1 MTLASSPNNNKALLD
16 QLLLLHPKKIDL
28 SLDRIKV
35 LLQKLNNP
43 QDELK
48 NVINCVGTKG
58 KGSTCAFLKSIL
70 EHHNKTVNL
79 YVSPHLQRFNERI
92 ILKDKEISD
101 EFLNEVLTM
110 TMKTIEKHHLS
121 VTFFEATT
129 TATYL
134 AFKSKPAD
142 YTILECGL
150 GGRLDTT
157 AVINKPIAQ
166 IITPISYDHM
176 EFLGDTLEK
185 ITAEKCGILKQQTQI
200 IIAKQSS
207 SVLKQID
214 KETEKNNSPRFIFG
228 EDFQVSK
235 ENGRFIYQDDRS
247 LFDLDLPTLKGD
259 HQLINAGTAIAAAQK
274 ILKKLDTN
282 KLNQALKS
290 TKHRARLEKITKGK
304 LLDYINPSNQL
315 YLDGAHNE
323 AAAEAI
329 SKFLETLKGKKI
341 YMILGMLNTKDPKV
355 FLKHFTSTITAIKTI
370 SIPDQD
376 NSQDPKILAKVANE
390 FGIKATPS
398 QGITEALHEI
408 ANEDPNAIIL
418 ITGSLYLMGEVLNKN

>member
-1 MTLASSPNNNKALLD
+1 MD
-16 QLLLLHPKKIDL
+16 QLLTLHPKKIDL
-28 SLDRIKV
+28 SLDRIKI

-43 QDELK
+43 QDKLK

-70 EHHNKTVNL
+70 EHHNKTVNM

-101 EFLNEVLTM
+101 ELLNEVLKKTM
-110 TMKTIEKHHLS
+110 DEIKKSKLT

-129 TATYL
+129 SATYL
-134 AFKSKPAD
+134 AFVKHPAD

-157 AVINKPIAQ
+157 AVVNKPIAQ
-166 IITPISYDHM
+166 IITPISNDHE

-185 ITAEKCGILKQQTQI
+185 ITYEKCGILKQNTKI
-200 IIAKQSS
+200 IISKQSS
-207 SVLKQID
+207 QVLKQID
-214 KETEKNNSPRFIFG
+214 KEIENNKSPRLIFG
-228 EDFQVSK
+228 EDFQISK
-235 ENGRFIYQDDRS
+235 ENGRFIYQDDQS
-247 LFDLDLPTLKGD
+247 LFDLDLPNLQGD

-274 ILKKLDTN
+274 ILGKLDTK
-282 KLNQALKS
+282 KLNLALKN

-304 LLDYINPSNQL
+304 LLDYINPNNQL

-323 AAAEAI
+323 AAAEAV
-329 SKFLETLKGKKI
+329 SKYLENIKGKKI

-355 FLKHFTSTITAIKTI
+355 FLKHFTSIITALKTVN
-370 SIPDQD
+370 IPNQD
-376 NSQDPKILAKVANE
+376 NSQDPNTLAKIANK
-390 FGIKATPS
+390 FGIKANQS
-398 QGITEALHEI
+398 KNVTEALHEI
-408 ANEDPNAIIL
+408 ANEDPNAVII
-418 ITGSLYLMGEVLNKN
+418 ITGSLYLMGEVLNLN

>member
-1 MTLASSPNNNKALLD
+1 MD
-16 QLLLLHPKKIDL
+16 QLLTLHPKKIDL
-28 SLDRIKV
+28 SLDRIKI

-43 QDELK
+43 QDKLK

-70 EHHNKTVNL
+70 EHHNKTVNM

-101 EFLNEVLTM
+101 ELLNEVLKKTM
-110 TMKTIEKHHLS
+110 DEIKKSKLT

-129 TATYL
+129 SATYL
-134 AFKSKPAD
+134 AFVKQPAD

-157 AVINKPIAQ
+157 AVVNKPIAQ

-185 ITAEKCGILKQQTQI
+185 ITYEKCGILKQNTKI
-200 IIAKQSS
+200 IISKQSS
-207 SVLKQID
+207 QVLKQID
-214 KETEKNNSPRFIFG
+214 KEIENNKSPRLIFG
-228 EDFQVSK
+228 EDFQISK
-235 ENGRFIYQDDRS
+235 ENGRFIYQDDQS
-247 LFDLDLPTLKGD
+247 LFDLDLPNLQGD
-259 HQLINAGTAIAAAQK
+259 HQLINAGTAIAASQK
-274 ILKKLDTN
+274 ILGKLDTK
-282 KLNQALKS
+282 KLNLALKN

-304 LLDYINPSNQL
+304 LLEYINPNNQL

-323 AAAEAI
+323 AAAEAV
-329 SKFLETLKGKKI
+329 SKYLENIKGKKI

-355 FLKHFTSTITAIKTI
+355 FLKHFTSIITALKTVN
-370 SIPDQD
+370 IPNQD
-376 NSQDPKILAKVANE
+376 NSQDPNTLAKIANK
-390 FGIKATPS
+390 FGIKANQS
-398 QGITEALHEI
+398 KNVTEALHEI
-408 ANEDPNAIIL
+408 ANEDPNAVII
-418 ITGSLYLMGEVLNKN
+418 ITGSLYLMGEVLNLN

>member
-1 MTLASSPNNNKALLD
+1 
-16 QLLLLHPKKIDL
+16 
-28 SLDRIKV
+28 
-35 LLQKLNNP
+35 
-43 QDELK
+43 
-48 NVINCVGTKG
+48 
-58 KGSTCAFLKSIL
+58 
-70 EHHNKTVNL
+70 
-79 YVSPHLQRFNERI
+79 
-92 ILKDKEISD
+92 
-101 EFLNEVLTM
+101 
-110 TMKTIEKHHLS
+110 
-121 VTFFEATT
+121 
-129 TATYL
+129 
-134 AFKSKPAD
+134 
-142 YTILECGL
+142 
-150 GGRLDTT
+150 
-157 AVINKPIAQ
+157 
-166 IITPISYDHM
+166 M
-176 EFLGDTLEK
+176 EFLGNTLEK

-214 KETEKNNSPRFIFG
+214 KEIEKNNSPRFIFG

-235 ENGRFIYQDDRS
+235 ENGRFIYQDDQS

-282 KLNQALKS
+282 KLNQALKN
-290 TKHRARLEKITKGK
+290 TKHRARLEKIMKGK
-304 LLDYINPSNQL
+304 LLDYINPNNQL

-355 FLKHFTSTITAIKTI
+355 FLKHFTSNITAIKTI
-370 SIPDQD
+370 LIPQQD

-408 ANEDPNAIIL
+408 ANEDSNAIIL

>member
-1 MTLASSPNNNKALLD
+1 LERLIT
-16 QLLLLHPKKIDL
+16 LHPKKIDL

-35 LLQKLNNP
+35 LLKKLNNP
-43 QDELK
+43 QDNIK

-70 EHHNKTVNL
+70 EHHGKTVNM

-101 EFLNEVLTM
+101 EFLNEVLNKTM
-110 TMKTIEKHHLS
+110 NEIEKNKLA

-129 TATYL
+129 SATYL
-134 AFKSKPAD
+134 AFEKQTAD

-157 AVINKPIAQ
+157 AVVNNPIAQ

-185 ITAEKCGILKQQTQI
+185 ITHEKCGILKQDTQI

-207 SVLKQID
+207 QVLKQID
-214 KETEKNNSPRFIFG
+214 KETAKNSSPKFIYG
-228 EDFQVSK
+228 EDFKISK
-235 ENGRFIYQDDRS
+235 ENGRFIYQDDQS
-247 LFDLDLPTLKGD
+247 LFDLDLPSLNGD

-274 ILKKLDTN
+274 ILKKLDPK
-282 KLNQALKS
+282 KLNDALTH

-304 LLDYINPSNQL
+304 LLEYINPSNQL

-323 AAAEAI
+323 AAAEAVH
-329 SKFLETLKGKKI
+329 KFLETIKEKKI

-355 FLKHFTSTITAIKTI
+355 FLKHFPSTVTAIKTI
-370 SIPDQD
+370 SIPNQD
-376 NSQDPKILAKVANE
+376 NSQNPKILASVANE
-390 FGIKATPS
+390 FGIKANTS
-398 QGITEALHEI
+398 MGITEALHEI
-408 ANEDPNAIIL
+408 ANEDPNAIII
-418 ITGSLYLMGEVLNKN
+418 ITGSLYLMGEVLNLN

>member
-1 MTLASSPNNNKALLD
+1 MPSANSNKVLLD
-16 QLLLLHPKKIDL
+16 QLLSLHPKKIDL
-28 SLDRIKV
+28 SLDRIKI

-43 QDELK
+43 QDKLK

-70 EHHNKTVNL
+70 EQHGKSVNM

-92 ILKDKEISD
+92 LLKDKEISD
-101 EFLNEVLTM
+101 EFLNEVLKQTM
-110 TMKTIEKHHLS
+110 ETIQKNNLS
-121 VTFFEATT
+121 LTFFEATT
-129 TATYL
+129 SATYL
-134 AFKSKPAD
+134 AFQKQPAD

-157 AVINKPIAQ
+157 AVINDPIAQ

-185 ITAEKCGILKQQTQI
+185 ITTEKCGILKQDTQI
-200 IIAKQSS
+200 IISKQSS
-207 SVLKQID
+207 TVLKQID
-214 KETEKNNSPRFIFG
+214 KETENNPSPRFIFG

-235 ENGRFIYQDDRS
+235 ENGRFIYQDDQS
-247 LFDLDLPTLKGD
+247 LFDLDLPFLNGD
-259 HQLINAGTAIAAAQK
+259 HQLINAGTAIATAQK
-274 ILKKLDTN
+274 ILKKLDAN
-282 KLNQALKS
+282 KLNKALKN

-304 LLDYINPSNQL
+304 LLEYINPNNQL

-323 AAAEAI
+323 AAADAVH
-329 SKFLETLKGKKI
+329 KFLETLKGKKI

-355 FLKHFTSTITAIKTI
+355 FLKHFSSTITALKTI
-370 SIPDQD
+370 SIPNQD

-390 FGIKATPS
+390 FGIKANTS
-398 QGITEALHEI
+398 KGITEALHEI
-408 ANEDPNAIIL
+408 ANEDPNAIII
-418 ITGSLYLMGEVLNKN
+418 ITGSLYLMGEVLNLN